1 MSNISTETIKVKE
14 KYGLVESLFFP
25 IASEPDKQHPV
36 YGQPV
41 DLGSAVKAYLSLT
54 YAQSQAYGDDA
65 EQLNVR
71 EFVSGTL
78 DAETLLSDLEVDAV
92 LFGSTWD
99 GSSLTDNANDSPQP
113 GGYAYI
119 QKLRTRKG
127 TIYRAVYL
135 YYTIPNMNA
144 DNADTRGSSITFMN
158 NSINCTVQVDKT
170 GDWRTR
176 ADFATQAEAH
186 AFIVGLANAVSGGA
200 YVLKIEHV
208 GAGDSSAGAR
218 FVNKG
223 EAATVTFAQAP
234 TVLYDNA
241 ADVTAKLSGKTY
253 TISAMNADHTLVAIW
268 PAT

>member
-1 MSNISTETIKVKE
+1 MRSIKTETVKVKE

-25 IASEPDKQHPV
+25 IASEPDNRHPV
-36 YGQPV
+36 YGQAV

-54 YAQSQAYGDDA
+54 YAQAQVYGDDT

-78 DAETLLSDLEVDAV
+78 DAETLLSELEVDAA
-92 LFGSTWD
+92 LYGSTWD
-99 GSSLTDNANDSPQP
+99 GTGLTDNANDSPQP

-119 QKLRTRKG
+119 QKLKTRSG
-127 TIYRAVYL
+127 TVYRAVFL

-158 NSINCTVQVDKT
+158 NSISCTVQVDKT

-176 ADFATQAEAH
+176 ADFSTQAAAH
-186 AFIVGLANAVSGGA
+186 EFIVGLAKAVSGGA

-208 GAGDSSAGAR
+208 GAGDDSAGTR
-218 FVNKG
+218 FVAQG
-223 EAATVTFAQAP
+223 EAATVTFAQTP

-241 ADVTAKLSGKTY
+241 VNVTAQLSENVY
-253 TISAMNADHTLVAIW
+253 TISAMETDHTLVAIW
-268 PAT
+268 PAS